1 MKLRR
6 LPLLLGELDR
16 APPDFD
22 LNYLSIDRYTDST
35 NILHTSKSVFFA
47 FLTGLTEH
55 IGRVGVLSDSPILQ
69 SVKCYTAQLKL
80 SCVFLSGRLQALP
93 TN

>member
-22 LNYLSIDRYTDST
+22 LNYLSIDRYANSAKMLHVSQY
-35 NILHTSKSVFFA
+35 ILPYDRPDGTFRDNGDFV
-47 FLTGLTEH
+47 
-55 IGRVGVLSDSPILQ
+55 
-69 SVKCYTAQLKL
+69 
-80 SCVFLSGRLQALP
+80 
-93 TN
+93 

>member
-22 LNYLSIDRYTDST
+22 LNYLSIDRYA
-35 NILHTSKSVFFA
+35 NLFF
-47 FLTGLTEH
+47 GPDGKYRE
-55 IGRVGVLSDSPILQ
+55 
-69 SVKCYTAQLKL
+69 
-80 SCVFLSGRLQALP
+80 SGGFV
-93 TN
+93 